1 MDSSDQTTFLLPHKS
16 ITSIESDSVVQRPPH
31 SHNSSPLY
39 ASHSTSDLDLTEAPF
54 GISMSAGITASSD
67 PNTVRLVS
75 HIFNESFGFRPD
87 GKPYRMGP
95 KSVGERLLSTD
106 YLFIAGDS
114 RSGVGYLFGK
124 EIPSS
129 AGRVAWIES
138 MAVLPIYRRQG
149 IATALVKNFVAATK
163 AAPLVGFATPNPI
176 AAYVITRCVPGV
188 HYVGRCFPPFPI
200 YQLLKEIQDN
210 CFDLRGC
217 SLDKENLLI
226 KTGFSPL
233 SRSDQRKWEPQR
245 ATIASPKWWNFIEHL
260 PNAFEALVVIKR

>member
-1 MDSSDQTTFLLPHKS
+1 MNPSGQTTLFLPHDSTVSAK
-16 ITSIESDSVVQRPPH
+16 SDSVVQGT
-31 SHNSSPLY
+31 
-39 ASHSTSDLDLTEAPF
+39 SHSYDLGLTHASDNTCDLGLTVVPAS
-54 GISMSAGITASSD
+54 ISMSAGFTAASD
-67 PNTVRLVS
+67 PDAVRLVS

-95 KSVGERLLSTD
+95 KSVSERLMSTD
-106 YLFIAGDS
+106 YLFIAGDTH
-114 RSGVGYLFGK
+114 SGVGYLFGK

-176 AAYVITRCVPGV
+176 AAYVITRCVPGI

-200 YQLLKEIQDN
+200 FQLLKEIQEN

-217 SLDKENLLI
+217 ALDKENLLI

-245 ATIASPKWWNFIEHL
+245 AMVSPKWWDFIEHL

>member
-1 MDSSDQTTFLLPHKS
+1 MDHSQQTTLFLPPNYVVS
-16 ITSIESDSVVQRPPH
+16 AESDSVVQK
-31 SHNSSPLY
+31 
-39 ASHSTSDLDLTEAPF
+39 ASHAHDFGLTHTSDNTCDLGLTVVPSN
-54 GISMSAGITASSD
+54 ISMSAGFTAASD
-67 PNTVRLVS
+67 PDAVRLVS

-95 KSVGERLLSTD
+95 KSVSERLVSTD
-106 YLFIAGDS
+106 YLFIAGDTH
-114 RSGVGYLFGK
+114 SGVGYLFGK

-176 AAYVITRCVPGV
+176 AAYVITRCVPGT

-200 YQLLKEIQDN
+200 YQLLKEIQEN

-217 SLDKENLLI
+217 ALDKENLLI

-233 SRSDQRKWEPQR
+233 SRSDQRKWVPQR
-245 ATIASPKWWNFIEHL
+245 TVVVPKWWNFIEHL